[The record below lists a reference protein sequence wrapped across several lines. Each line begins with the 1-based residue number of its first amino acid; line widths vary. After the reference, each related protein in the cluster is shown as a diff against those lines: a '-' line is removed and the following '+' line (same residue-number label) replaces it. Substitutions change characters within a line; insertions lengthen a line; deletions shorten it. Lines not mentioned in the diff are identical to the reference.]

1 MVAVTIRF
9 CVPCRYQFKAI
20 QDADAILREF
30 GQRLVALSLETGD
43 HGVYDVF
50 VDGDLIFS
58 LEKAGRFPDA
68 QQLIDQ
74 VRARIDSAPATG
86 ERGGSR

>member
-30 GQRLVALSLETGD
+30 GQRLTSLSLETGD
-43 HGVYDVF
+43 HGVYDVL
-50 VDGDLIFS
+50 VDGDLVFS
-58 LEKAGRFPDA
+58 LAEAERFPEGSDLVDRIRTRLDA
-68 QQLIDQ
+68 PPRT
-74 VRARIDSAPATG
+74 RARKP
-86 ERGGSR
+86 EK